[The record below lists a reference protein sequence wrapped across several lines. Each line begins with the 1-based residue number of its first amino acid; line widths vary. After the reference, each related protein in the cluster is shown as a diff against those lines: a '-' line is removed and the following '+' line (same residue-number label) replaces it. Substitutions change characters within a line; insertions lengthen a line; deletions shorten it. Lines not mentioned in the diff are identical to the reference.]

1 MKIAVF
7 DSGIGGLS
15 VLHLALKKFPKE
27 NFIYYADSD
36 NVPYGTKTKEEIIA
50 LVDKAIYNMLKEN
63 VKAIVIACNT
73 ATSAAIQEMRAKYS
87 IPLIGMEPAVKKAV
101 DFYGN
106 KRILVIATP
115 LTVKGKKL
123 QDLISKFDKE
133 HLVDLIALPKLVT
146 FAENEIFDTEE
157 VSNYLLSEFKEI
169 DWDKYSSIVLGCT
182 HFNYF
187 KDSLRKILPSHI
199 TFLDGNEGTV
209 NKLYSELMIKNLL
222 EENEDRTV
230 EFYHSG
236 RKIIEKEEKNRI
248 EKYMQRLEEMLKI
261 K

>member
-36 NVPYGTKTKEEIIA
+36 NVPYGMKTKEQI
-50 LVDKAIYNMLKEN
+50 LKFVDQAIQNMIKED
-63 VKAIVIACNT
+63 VKAIVVACNT
-73 ATSAAIQEMRAKYS
+73 ATSAAIQEMREKYS
-87 IPLIGMEPAVKKAV
+87 LPLIGMEPAVKKAV

-106 KRILVIATP
+106 SRILVIATP

-123 QDLISKFDKE
+123 QDLITRVDRE
-133 HLVDLIALPKLVT
+133 HLVDLIALPDLVN
-146 FAENEIFDTEE
+146 FAENEKFIEKE
-157 VSNYLLSEFKEI
+157 VLNYLLKELGGI
-169 DWDKYSSIVLGCT
+169 DWEKYSSIVLGCT

-187 KDSLRKILPSHI
+187 KDSLRKILPSHVNL
-199 TFLDGNEGTV
+199 LDGNEGTI
-209 NKLYSELMIKNLL
+209 NKLYSELEKNKLL
-222 EENEDRTV
+222 ENFDKREV
-230 EFYHSG
+230 EFYCSG
-236 RKIIEKEEKNRI
+236 RKISEKNEVERM
-248 EKYMQRLEEMLKI
+248 ERYLNRLEKMLDI

>member
-27 NFIYYADSD
+27 SFLYYADSD
-36 NVPYGTKTKEEIIA
+36 NVPYGIKTKEEILK
-50 LVDKAIYNMLKEN
+50 LVDQAIQNMLKN
-63 VKAIVIACNT
+63 DVKAIVVACNT
-73 ATSAAIQEMRAKYS
+73 ATSAAIQEMREKYS
-87 IPLIGMEPAVKKAV
+87 LPLIGMEPAVKKAV

-115 LTVKGKKL
+115 LTVKGKKM
-123 QDLISKFDKE
+123 QDLISRVDKE
-133 HLVDLIALPKLVT
+133 HLVDLIALPNLVN
-146 FAENEIFDTEE
+146 FAENEEFTEKE
-157 VSNYLLSEFKEI
+157 VLDYLIRELGEI
-169 DWDKYSSIVLGCT
+169 DWGKYSSIVLGCT

-199 TFLDGNEGTV
+199 SFLDGNEGTI
-209 NKLYSELMIKNLL
+209 NKLYSELEKSKLL
-222 EENEDRTV
+222 ENIEKREI
-230 EFYHSG
+230 EFYRSG
-236 RKIIEKEEKNRI
+236 KKISEKSEIEKI
-248 EKYMQRLEEMLKI
+248 ERYLERLEKMLAI

>member
-27 NFIYYADSD
+27 DFLYYADSE
-36 NVPYGTKTKEEIIA
+36 NVPYGTKTKEEILK
-50 LVDKAIYNMLKEN
+50 LVDQAIQNMLKN
-63 VKAIVIACNT
+63 DVKAIVIACNT
-73 ATSAAIQEMRAKYS
+73 ATSAAIKEMREKYS
-87 IPLIGMEPAVKKAV
+87 LPLIGMEPAVKKAV

-123 QDLISKFDKE
+123 QDLIFRVDKE
-133 HLVDLIALPKLVT
+133 HLVDLVALPNLVN
-146 FAENEIFDTEE
+146 FAENEKFTEKE
-157 VSNYLLSEFKEI
+157 VSDYLVKELGKI
-169 DWDKYSSIVLGCT
+169 DWGKYSSIVLGCT

-187 KDSLRKILPSHI
+187 KDSLREILPSHI
-199 TFLDGNEGTV
+199 NFLDGNEGTI
-209 NKLYSELMIKNLL
+209 NKLYSELEKKKLL
-222 EENEDRTV
+222 EYIDERKI
-230 EFYHSG
+230 EFYYSG
-236 RKIIEKEEKNRI
+236 KKIDEINEIKRI
-248 EKYMQRLEEMLKI
+248 ERYLDRLEKMLDI